1 MYCEKTSASS
11 SHAPRRII
19 IRGSLLLALGA
30 LVVVAPI
37 FSAAASAAI
46 TNNVG
51 NGNVATPVGTLS
63 TASGS
68 SIPAPDVYA
77 WLQKYVTNSK
87 MLLILSECFGGN
99 ALAFMPGAGNIAA
112 LSATSVNQL
121 AQYGG
126 FDSHAAAAL
135 APGANTTA
143 LDVFNA
149 GNNNK
154 GAGETPQ
161 AAAAPFLAPTAF
173 KLISTNDPAK
183 TVQARQIVFYAG
195 SPDGGNNTS
204 DADQLNTITTNFA
217 PEANTAVTGV
227 GGNPAAAPFTGLG
240 TAAGLQGAIQAAGN
254 AITANTGGP
263 LNIPAANQ
271 QFILFVGDHGGARNV
286 AAGLNRSAGAM
297 STPTNAVESP
307 YPPAQIL
314 PINNPVA
321 PAVPAGAILGQNPVQ
336 LVQNFQTMPVMPV
349 NANTQVTGS
358 QSYMGNVDSI
368 PSFSILLPLHDV
380 DPATNTQIADPV
392 NQASGL
398 NLGTPPTD
406 LVTNPVNPTGDPI
419 SYFILC
425 LVNTNPAINADYY
438 FYSSLETTYIPSPDD
453 LNSDEGLRV
462 AFQVTNGLG
471 GAPIPSSNAAFANI
485 FFGQNYDVYLYNFT
499 GADWD
504 VGEFAQDNP
513 SIPPSVPEPATA
525 MLGITSSFLMMM
537 RRRRRDT
544 DAEA

>member
-1 MYCEKTSASS
+1 MYCEKASASS
-11 SHAPRRII
+11 SHAPRRTI

-37 FSAAASAAI
+37 FSAVAFAQP
-46 TNNVG
+46 TNNMG

-68 SIPAPDVYA
+68 SIPSPDVYA
-77 WLQKYVTNSK
+77 WMQKYITNSK

-135 APGANTTA
+135 APGLNTTA
-143 LDVFNA
+143 QDVFNA
-149 GNNNK
+149 GTNNH

-161 AAAAPFLAPTAF
+161 AAAAPFLAPNAF
-173 KLISTNDPAK
+173 KLISTNDPGK
-183 TVQARQIVFYAG
+183 TVQARQIIFYAG
-195 SPDGGNNTS
+195 VPDGGNNTS
-204 DADQLNTITTNFA
+204 DADQLSTITTNFNG
-217 PEANTAVTGV
+217 EANTTVTGV
-227 GGNPAAAPFTGLG
+227 GDSAVNPWTGGQGN
-240 TAAGLQGAIQAAGN
+240 AAGLQGAIKAAGGTITTN
-254 AITANTGGP
+254 AGAP

-297 STPTNAVESP
+297 ATPDNAVTSP
-307 YPPAQIL
+307 GPAANGPPL
-314 PINNPVA
+314 NNNPVT
-321 PAVPAGAILGQNPVQ
+321 PAVAAGPILGQNPVQ

-349 NANTQVTGS
+349 NANVQLTGS
-358 QSYMGNVDSI
+358 QAHQANVESV
-368 PSFSILLPLHDV
+368 PSFSILLPVNYD
-380 DPATNTQIADPV
+380 DPVNGSTADPV

-406 LVTNPVNPTGDPI
+406 LVTNPNLAGQTGDPT

-425 LVNTNPAINADYY
+425 LVNTNAAGNAYY
-438 FYSSLETTYIPSPDD
+438 FYSSFETTYVPSPDD
-453 LNSDEGLRV
+453 VNFDMGLRV
-462 AFQVTNGLG
+462 AFQVTAGLG

-485 FFGQNYDVYLYNFT
+485 FFGQTYNVYLYNFT
-499 GADWD
+499 GSDWD

-513 SIPPSVPEPATA
+513 SIPPAVPEPATA

-537 RRRRRDT
+537 RRRRRDA
-544 DAEA
+544 DA